1 MKRRL
6 IPLAAVL
13 IAMAMLFA
21 GGCGSGEGGAAA
33 QSAEKKD
40 EHAKGEGEHKD
51 EGLIKL
57 SHAELSRAGVKVET
71 VAEEQLADT
80 FTVSATVEANPER
93 LAHVLP
99 RVPGRIVS
107 VGAKLGDRVK
117 QGQTLAVLDSIEV
130 AEAQSAYA
138 QATAEASVAKAA
150 FERAERLHGEQI
162 IAGKDYLRARGDY
175 EKTRALLQGAGDKLM
190 ALGVAPGSAKERT
203 GSTPVVAPLA
213 GTVTERKAV
222 LGELAKP
229 DEALFVIAD
238 LSRVWLTANIGES
251 QLGQVRPG
259 SIARARVTAYPDQL
273 FVGKVN
279 LVGAA
284 LDKETRTAKA
294 IIELDNAKGL
304 LRPFMFATVAIE
316 TGRSG
321 KVLALP
327 QSAVTLVQGLPTVF
341 VEEAA
346 GFEARPVELGERSGG
361 KVVVKSG
368 IKPGELVATEGVYA
382 LKARLLKSQIG
393 EGHAH

>member
-1 MKRRL
+1 VNARWMPAAAIL
-6 IPLAAVL
+6 MTLAL
-13 IAMAMLFA
+13 LFA
-21 GGCGSGEGGAAA
+21 GGCGRGEGR
-33 QSAEKKD
+33 
-40 EHAKGEGEHKD
+40 HAGEAKAGDEHKD
-51 EGLIKL
+51 EGLIRL
-57 SHAELSRAGVKVET
+57 SDEELARAGVKVTRAGEEEFAEALT
-71 VAEEQLADT
+71 VT
-80 FTVSATVEANPER
+80 ATVEANPER
-93 LAHVLP
+93 VAHVLP
-99 RVPGRIVS
+99 RVPGRVLN

-138 QATAEASVAKAA
+138 QVSADAAAAKAG

-162 IAGKDYLRARGDY
+162 IPAKEHQRARAEH
-175 EKTRALLQGAGDKLM
+175 EKTRAALQGAADRLK
-190 ALGVAPGSAKERT
+190 ALGVHPGSATE
-203 GSTPVVAPLA
+203 GMGAMPVAAPLA

-238 LSRVWLTANIGES
+238 LSKVWLSAHIAEN
-251 QLGQVRPG
+251 QLGKVSTG
-259 SIARARVTAYPDQL
+259 AKARARLTAYPDQV
-273 FVGKVN
+273 FEGKVN
-279 LVGAA
+279 LLGAA

-304 LRPFMFATVAIE
+304 LRPFMFATVQIE
-316 TGRSG
+316 TGRSR
-321 KVLALP
+321 KLLALP
-327 QSAVTLVQGLPTVF
+327 ESAVTLVQGVPTVF

-361 KVVVKSG
+361 KVTVKSG
-368 IKPGELVATEGVYA
+368 IKPGDLVVIEGVYT